1 MNLRFFFAN
10 PIFPLPI
17 GPRMR
22 SMHLNSILTFG
33 PAGVRSTSEDGG
45 SRVRR
50 TKAGPSRAVLQMR
63 RTELMVDRDM
73 GNGSLT
79 REAIYD
85 LRRRLIGKLQMATRG
100 IPRSQRV
107 ENLRTFARNWQEF
120 QSEGRLD
127 ELALLM
133 NREDPGLQLPEIF
146 QSLARFTEPVRS
158 GSEPEALPDL
168 SHPTARPQFDG
179 PGGGPNSWWVGNRQG
194 DLFPAGLAT
203 QPA

>member
-1 MNLRFFFAN
+1 
-10 PIFPLPI
+10 
-17 GPRMR
+17 MR

-63 RTELMVDRDM
+63 RTGVMVDRDM

-85 LRRRLIGKLQMATRG
+85 LRRLLIGRLQVATRG
-100 IPRSQRV
+100 VPRSRRV
-107 ENLRTFARNWQEF
+107 ENLRTFARDWQEL

-133 NREDPGLQLPEIF
+133 TQEDAGLKLPDIF
-146 QSLARFTEPVRS
+146 HTLARSTEPVRS

-168 SHPTARPQFDG
+168 NRPAATPSLKGVD
-179 PGGGPNSWWVGNRQG
+179 GGPISWWVGNRQG
-194 DLFPAGLAT
+194 DLFPAGLVT
-203 QPA
+203 QPV